1 MANIIPF
8 QPNQVPA
15 HIQKFIAG
23 NSNIAPRVTVNQ
35 LSFRGKVWRKV
46 IAGEEVAL
54 VNKDDEPVS
63 TVHMVVLDYNKG
75 RSRSYYE
82 GAYEE
87 GKSKPPVCW
96 SMDGLTPDDSVQSK
110 QAKSCDGCQWSVKG
124 SKITTAGKETTACS
138 TFQRLAVVPLGELD
152 SAPLLLRLAQ
162 TSMWDKN
169 NDENETKGYY
179 AWSQYVDMLRK
190 SGATH
195 TGAVATKVRFDS
207 RMSYPKLVFAASRW
221 LEDEELELVKEACDS
236 QAVADLLNASE
247 TAAAARKPKAVE
259 VDDEEAQPATLPPKK
274 AAKPA
279 PVEVEEDEAPPPPA
293 KKAKA
298 APVVVDADDED
309 APPPPKKA
317 KAAKAAPV
325 EVEEDEDEAP
335 PPPAKKAKGKVID
348 VEPEPAAAKGK
359 VGKATDA
366 TPPSAKGKGNGLA
379 ALVEEWD
386 D

>member
-1 MANIIPF
+1 MANQIIPF

-15 HIQKFIAG
+15 HIQKFIDG
-23 NSNIAPRVTVNQ
+23 NSNIAPRVVVNQ

-46 IAGEEVAL
+46 IDGDEIAL

-96 SMDGLTPDDSVQSK
+96 SMDGLTPDESVTSKQSK
-110 QAKSCDGCQWSVKG
+110 ACDGCQWSVKG
-124 SKITTAGKETTACS
+124 SKITPAGKETTACS
-138 TFQRLAVVPLGELD
+138 VFQRLAVVPLGELD

-162 TSMWDKN
+162 TSMWDGRN
-169 NDENETKGYY
+169 EENEAKGYY
-179 AWSQYVDMLRK
+179 AWQQYVDMLRK

-221 LEDEELELVKEACDS
+221 LEDEELALVKEACDS
-236 QAVADLLNASE
+236 QAVAELLNTSE
-247 TAAAARKPKAVE
+247 SAAAARKPKAAE
-259 VDDEEAQPATLPPKK
+259 VD
-274 AAKPA
+274 
-279 PVEVEEDEAPPPPA
+279 EDEAPA
-293 KKAKA
+293 
-298 APVVVDADDED
+298 VL
-309 APPPPKKA
+309 PPKKA
-317 KAAKAAPV
+317 KAAPAPV
-325 EVEEDEDEAP
+325 EDEDEAP
-335 PPPAKKAKGKVID
+335 PPPKAKKAAPAPAPVEDDDDDAPPPPKAKKAAPKAAPVEDDDEAPPPPAKAKPPKAAAKVID
-348 VEPEPAAAKGK
+348 VEPEPAKPA
-359 VGKATDA
+359 
-366 TPPSAKGKGNGLA
+366 KGNGLA

>member
-1 MANIIPF
+1 MANQIIPF

-15 HIQKFIAG
+15 HIQKFMDG

-46 IAGEEVAL
+46 IDGEEVAL

-63 TVHMVVLDYNKG
+63 TVHMVVLDYNKT

-96 SMDGLTPDDSVQSK
+96 SIDGESPDESVKTPQSK
-110 QAKSCDGCQWSVKG
+110 SCANCQWSVKG
-124 SKITTAGKETTACS
+124 SKITPAGKETTACS
-138 TFQRLAVVPLGELD
+138 VFQRLAIVPLSELD
-152 SAPLLLRLAQ
+152 SPPLLLRLAQ

-169 NDENETKGYY
+169 NEENEAKGYY
-179 AWSQYVDMLRK
+179 AWQQYVDMLRK

-221 LEDEELELVKEACDS
+221 LTDEELEAVNEACKS
-236 QAVADLLNASE
+236 QAVSDLLNASE
-247 TAAAARKPKAVE
+247 AAAAARKPKATDKDEDEDE
-259 VDDEEAQPATLPPKK
+259 VPAVIPGKPPKSQ
-274 AAKPA
+274 AKPA
-279 PVEVEEDEAPPPPA
+279 
-293 KKAKA
+293 K
-298 APVVVDADDED
+298 
-309 APPPPKKA
+309 
-317 KAAKAAPV
+317 
-325 EVEEDEDEAP
+325 VEEDEDEAP
-335 PPPAKKAKGKVID
+335 PPPAKKAAAKPAKAAPPVEEDEEEEAPPPPPKKAKGKVID
-348 VEPEPAAAKGK
+348 VEPEPAAPKGK
-359 VGKATDA
+359 PA
-366 TPPSAKGKGNGLA
+366 KGNGLA
-379 ALVEEWD
+379 DLVEEWD